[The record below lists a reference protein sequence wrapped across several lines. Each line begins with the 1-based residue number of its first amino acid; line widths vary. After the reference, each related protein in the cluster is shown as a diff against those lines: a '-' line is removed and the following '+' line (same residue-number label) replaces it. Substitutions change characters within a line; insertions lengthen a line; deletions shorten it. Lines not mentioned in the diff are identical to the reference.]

1 MFVPADYAR
10 MSRQGN
16 VLSVIGRLAPGASID
31 SARAEFAAL
40 MPRISAEFP
49 DWGPQSAT
57 LKRLD
62 QHVNAGIERSLL
74 VLWGAVGLVLL
85 IVCANLSGLLLART
99 ASRSKEIAVRLAIG
113 ASRARIVRQLVT
125 ESAVLSLLGAG
136 FGVPLAYAL
145 VTYVKSRPGLS
156 VPLLHRVEVDGM
168 ALLFT
173 AGVAMA
179 CGIAFGLL
187 PAARIANG
195 DPQQA
200 MREQTRGSTQGL
212 TQARLRSALVA
223 GEVALACILLVGAGL
238 LLRTFL
244 RVQAVDLGFAP
255 SQALA
260 MRLNVGGDLD
270 VKARHVLLQEITR
283 RIRALHG
290 IDAAA
295 LTDALPLE
303 RNRTWTIGAPGRD
316 YRRGEVPLGFVYITG
331 PGFFETMGMRVRAGR
346 DLADGDRADSEP
358 VVVVSESLAR
368 ALYPDQDAVGRIAR
382 IGRRDLRIVGIVADI
397 RQTSLETAGALH
409 FYLPYT
415 QIDDSNMDLVV
426 RSSLPIASMAPAI
439 RRALGDLDPRLSAT
453 DLRPLDSLV
462 DRAISP
468 RRFLVALLGGFA
480 IIALALACI
489 GIYSTVAFSVG
500 ERVRE
505 FGVRMALGATAGDIS
520 RGVFRQTAMLAA
532 VGVTIGALASL
543 WLARLMTSLLFETSA
558 TDALTFAVTALVL
571 ATVAV
576 VAGYV
581 PAARAA
587 RLSPMVALRDE

>member
-1 MFVPADYAR
+1 
-10 MSRQGN
+10 
-16 VLSVIGRLAPGASID
+16 
-31 SARAEFAAL
+31 
-40 MPRISAEFP
+40 MPRISAEFT
-49 DWGPQSAT
+49 DWGPQTAT

-113 ASRARIVRQLVT
+113 ASRGRIVRQLVT

-136 FGVPLAYAL
+136 LGVPLAYA
-145 VTYVKSRPGLS
+145 
-156 VPLLHRVEVDGM
+156 
-168 ALLFT
+168 
-173 AGVAMA
+173 AGHLRQVAA
-179 CGIAFGLL
+179 RAERAAAAPCGGRRHGAAVHGRRGDCLWCRL
-187 PAARIANG
+187 RPAAGGTHRQR
-195 DPQQA
+195 DPQHA

-260 MRLNVGGDLD
+260 MRVNIGGDLD
-270 VKARHVLLQEITR
+270 VQARR
-283 RIRALHG
+283 RA
-290 IDAAA
+290 
-295 LTDALPLE
+295 
-303 RNRTWTIGAPGRD
+303 APGNHPSHRAPSPASN
-316 YRRGEVPLGFVYITG
+316 RPPSPTRCRSNATARGPSAFPARSTSAASGRSRSSTSPVPDSSRPWACGC
-331 PGFFETMGMRVRAGR
+331 ERAANWPTAIAPTVNR
-346 DLADGDRADSEP
+346 S
-358 VVVVSESLAR
+358 SSSAR
-368 ALYPDQDAVGRIAR
+368 AWPARCTPARTPSDAWPASAGAACASSASSR
-382 IGRRDLRIVGIVADI
+382 DI
-397 RQTSLETAGALH
+397 RQTSLETGGALH
-409 FYLPYT
+409 FFLPYT
-415 QIDDSNMDLVV
+415 QIDNGRLDLVV
-426 RSSLPIASMAPAI
+426 RSSLPIASISPAI
-439 RRALGDLDPRLSAT
+439 RRTLGALDPRLSAT
-453 DLRPLDSLV
+453 DLRPLEALV

-543 WLARLMTSLLFETSA
+543 WLGRLMTSLLFETSA
-558 TDALTFAVTALVL
+558 TDALTFVVTALVL
-571 ATVAV
+571 ATVAI